1 VEICNPL
8 LTIREALEILFKLY
22 VAFLHDREVL
32 LFDNRYDVPE
42 SVRNQSRFSSPI
54 GLSKSSDINS
64 LGRLPGMKIPGF
76 FFAKQPASNESLIL
90 AQNERWRRA

>member
-1 VEICNPL
+1 MENCNL
-8 LTIREALEILFKLY
+8 WLTIRTPPEILFKLY